1 MKGRADAKN
10 STGEVT
16 KGVAGAPVRTSL
28 ARKLSVDD
36 LIELRRWLD
45 GNPEVPRVL
54 GLSLFEFHPVW
65 DGVLPKTFL
74 LSGRLPW
81 GEEVQ

>member
-1 MKGRADAKN
+1 MLEHLYEQA
-10 STGEVT
+10 
-16 KGVAGAPVRTSL
+16 L

-45 GNPEVPRVL
+45 GNPEVPEGPWFKSFSSFIL
-54 GLSLFEFHPVW
+54 CG

-74 LSGRLPW
+74 LAGRLSC
-81 GEEVQ
+81 GEEVR